1 MAVRLNDKGIEKLR
15 EIQDKYKFMN
25 TFEIEQDEVYNFCSN
40 IRQAYHL
47 GLCLDDEDLD
57 FIEEV
62 MDKIYLG

>member
-40 IRQAYHL
+40 IRQAYYL
-47 GLCLDDEDLD
+47 GLC
-57 FIEEV
+57 
-62 MDKIYLG
+62 

>member
-40 IRQAYHL
+40 IRQAYYL

-62 MDKIYLG
+62 MDKIYYE

>member
-40 IRQAYHL
+40 IN
-47 GLCLDDEDLD
+47 G
-57 FIEEV
+57 
-62 MDKIYLG
+62 